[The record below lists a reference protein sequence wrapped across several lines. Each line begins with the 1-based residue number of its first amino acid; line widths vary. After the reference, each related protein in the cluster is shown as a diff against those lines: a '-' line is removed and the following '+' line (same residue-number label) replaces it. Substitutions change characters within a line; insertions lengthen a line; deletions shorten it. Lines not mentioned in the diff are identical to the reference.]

1 MFGIVYFIGG
11 LVFLLFGSGVPR
23 KWAKFQVKNQQQQQE
38 EEKLNDDE
46 IVPMNEQEQVKI

>member
-1 MFGIVYFIGG
+1 MFGVVYFIGG

-23 KWAKFQVKNQQQQQE
+23 KWATFQKDNKQQV

-46 IVPMNEQEQVKI
+46 VLPMNEQKSVKT